1 MYSGDEI
8 IDKNVIHEA
17 PILAIQ
23 ISSLSLFFLQKII
36 TQVFLSRA
44 NKIRQK
50 KMITLI
56 TVTGM
61 LSSACNML
69 NEFLYLVTIF
79 YVIFLIT

>member
-50 KMITLI
+50 K
-56 TVTGM
+56 
-61 LSSACNML
+61 
-69 NEFLYLVTIF
+69 
-79 YVIFLIT
+79 